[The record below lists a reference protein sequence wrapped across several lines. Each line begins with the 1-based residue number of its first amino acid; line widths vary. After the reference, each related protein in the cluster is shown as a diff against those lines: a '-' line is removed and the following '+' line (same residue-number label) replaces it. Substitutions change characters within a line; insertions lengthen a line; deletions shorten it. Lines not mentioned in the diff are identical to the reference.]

1 MLLLLQIVIFY
12 SDPVGVMAL
21 LLLLWPTLL
30 LYCNGGLYIPCY
42 GWCCCMSES
51 ADVVV
56 RVDFAV
62 VMVDSI
68 PCYGLCCCMSDSAVV
83 AMADFAVVL

>member
-1 MLLLLQIVIFY
+1 
-12 SDPVGVMAL
+12 
-21 LLLLWPTLL
+21 
-30 LYCNGGLYIPCY
+30 
-42 GWCCCMSES
+42 MSES

-56 RVDFAV
+56 RADFAV